1 MENEKLENLLL
12 NINENAQTY
21 SYVQIASMLQE
32 LTNDEL
38 DELEDMGMILCH
50 TDVFEKIQ
58 KASRLIR
65 LKKENSGS
73 QSIDSIAN
81 IVNKLDSVP
90 IEQLLH
96 IKTHLENKGQL
107 NQVESNFLIML
118 NNKINERG
126 SKKI

>member
-12 NINENAQTY
+12 NINENAQIY

-38 DELEDMGMILCH
+38 DELEDMSMISCS
-50 TDVFEKIQ
+50 TNVFEKIQ
-58 KASRLIR
+58 KATRLIR
-65 LKKENSGS
+65 LKRQNSGS

-96 IKTHLENKGQL
+96 IKIHLEAKEQL
-107 NQVESNFLIML
+107 NQLESNFLTML

>member
-21 SYVQIASMLQE
+21 SYVQIASMWQE

-65 LKKENSGS
+65 LKKENSES

-96 IKTHLENKGQL
+96 IKTYLENKGQL